1 MQDYS
6 PIPTSPTEDT
16 DDIYSVVVNLI
27 LNTRLSLVS
36 KKAIKLK
43 IKEFQKQSE
52 LDTEEIPFSTL
63 HTHLTKT
70 SENDT

>member
-1 MQDYS
+1 MKDYS
-6 PIPTSPTEDT
+6 PNPTSPAKDT

-36 KKAIKLK
+36 KKAMKFK

-52 LDTEEIPFSTL
+52 LETGEIPFSTL
-63 HTHLTKT
+63 HTHLNKT

>member
-52 LDTEEIPFSTL
+52 LDTEEIPSSTL